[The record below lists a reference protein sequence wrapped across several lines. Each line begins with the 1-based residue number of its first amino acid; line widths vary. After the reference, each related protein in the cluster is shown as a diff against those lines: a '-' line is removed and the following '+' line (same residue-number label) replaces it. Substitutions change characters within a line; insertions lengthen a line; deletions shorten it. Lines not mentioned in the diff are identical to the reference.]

1 MSGASSEAGPD
12 FEANGKWAGRR
23 ISQAEAREI
32 VGAHFLFLKRKRGG
46 IAAVL
51 TSSDLSGLD
60 LSHATL
66 SEAKFTGANL
76 AGAKL
81 IATTLDR
88 ASLMFAD
95 LRNCDLRYA
104 TLIGAD
110 ARGASLRGADLARTT
125 LDGAD
130 FRSAVMF
137 RHESGDRVRALPET
151 EHGDGGVDFSG
162 ASLKGASF
170 AGAVLK
176 DVNFRNALLQG
187 THFRGASVR
196 NACLAGAVLSD
207 VSRADLPFSDE
218 ELRDCI
224 LDPDDAAITRA
235 SSLLPSLYQH
245 VLWVESGGSRGA
257 PSRLDSED
265 LRPLGDAL
273 SGRQLTALSASRVRA
288 IGVNFSD
295 CELQGANFRGADL
308 RDAKFLRADLRG
320 ANFEGADLSH
330 ASFDGADLGVL
341 ELQGDRRIAVNLN
354 NATFIEAQFTKTR
367 RAA

>member
-1 MSGASSEAGPD
+1 MSGASSEARPD
-12 FEANGKWAGRR
+12 IDGHGKWAGRR
-23 ISQAEAREI
+23 ISQEEARE
-32 VGAHFLFLKRKRGG
+32 VVDGHFLFLKRRRGG
-46 IAAVL
+46 IAAIL

-66 SEAKFTGANL
+66 TEAKFTGANL
-76 AGAKL
+76 SGAKL

-104 TLIGAD
+104 TMIGAD
-110 ARGASLRGADLARTT
+110 ARGASLKGADLTRTT

-137 RHESGDRVRALPET
+137 RHENGDRVRAMPET
-151 EHGDGGVDFSG
+151 EHADGGVDFSG

-176 DVNFRNALLQG
+176 DVNFSNALLQG
-187 THFRGASVR
+187 THFRGASVV
-196 NACLAGAVLSD
+196 NACLRGAVLTD
-207 VSRADLPFSDE
+207 VSRNDLPFSDD
-218 ELRDCI
+218 ELLDCI
-224 LDPDDAAITRA
+224 LEPDDATISRA
-235 SSLLPSLYQH
+235 NALLPSLYRH
-245 VLWVESGGSRGA
+245 VLWVESGSAQGA
-257 PSRLDSED
+257 PARLDGED
-265 LRPLGDAL
+265 LRPFGDAL
-273 SGRQLTALSASRVRA
+273 MGRQLTALSAARA
-288 IGVNFSD
+288 RGIGVNFSD

-308 RDAKFLRADLRG
+308 RDAKFLRTDLRG

-330 ASFDGADLGVL
+330 ASFDGANLGML
-341 ELQGDRRIAVNLN
+341 ELEGDRRIAVNLD
-354 NATFIEAQFTKTR
+354 NAIFTETQFIKAR